1 MKMKIY
7 KYKGYKIIKSNMT
20 TTVYRSLPGGSPHR
34 FYQAYVPLY
43 AIEGVKP
50 AGQRPFLVSL
60 KDAKEFINDFIN
72 DLGF

>member
-7 KYKGYKIIKSNMT
+7 KYKGYKIIKSDTT
-20 TTVYRSLPGGSPHR
+20 TTVYRNLPGGEPHR

-60 KDAKEFINDFIN
+60 KDAKAFIN